1 MAKTTKIPESHE
13 VKHKLRQM
21 SMKDEMCKDFVV
33 YSNEVN
39 LSRAFAYLAPGFKP
53 IAGHA
58 LWAMWVNGRRS
69 NKPYTKSAKVEGE
82 VMSFS
87 PHGGCLTSDTKMFL
101 LNGTVKTLGELV
113 AANKDEWV
121 LSIDKDGKIIP
132 ALATDFRKTKDVN
145 ELYEITFANGFSIKA
160 TGNHKF
166 RLINGDWVAAENLH
180 AGHIIDYGKFHNIN
194 DTYLSI
200 YGNKTKPTSLHRL
213 VDSYFNGTLS
223 RGYNVHHVDE
233 NPRNNIPIN
242 LQRLSISEHCKIHHY
257 GESTRFGA
265 ENSTCNREEQF
276 EKNSKLMS
284 SYNAMQG
291 LYKAKHILDLVAKN
305 NEELTEDNYEKY
317 RKTITTRGANVKL
330 STIYKN
336 YNINNFDDL
345 LYLYKNDLIH
355 LEYTSSKKELEH
367 LGSNYSFLHKS
378 DEHKHKCAQSLVL
391 NNLVSSL
398 KSVSIRHNFDF
409 DYIKN
414 LKCFDAAN
422 NIPFITSVKKIE
434 VETTPV
440 YDFTV
445 NGPENALISI
455 SDDNSLL
462 ACAHNS
468 YSSLARMAADYI
480 YHIPYIDGH
489 GAFGSVIGGPTPG
502 APRYTEMRLSKFAED
517 VLFYNTKLLDMGLNY
532 LEEEDEPILKNWQ
545 ALLPLLFITNTSG
558 MGYTVSNSWSS
569 GNLYEFRDQLVNYLK
584 TGKTDCSNMY
594 PDFPTGGVI
603 INKSEMKA
611 LYETGKGTIRL
622 RGKTEIDGDTIR
634 ILSLPY
640 QTYPEQ
646 FIDDVKKYVNNN
658 ANTIK
663 DLSNRCGKKGF
674 LIEIECEDGTAEYT
688 LDQLFKKTCLQVNI
702 SDERKAIDETGKP
715 VMITFQHYMETF
727 VKGNIE
733 LVIKEAKFNLN
744 EINARLELVEGL
756 LNALEIID
764 EIIAT
769 IKKSKS
775 MDDAKRAIMGM
786 KKYNFSERQ
795 ADFIVHTPLGRLA
808 NLEQVKL
815 QDEMKDLEKRKK
827 INEDLETNKKS
838 QEKFFL
844 KRFNELIDKYAW
856 ERKTEVVDIVVD
868 NSATDKN
875 RPAKIAKP
883 NQLKPK
889 KEFMVVL
896 TSENC
901 LKRVDIMKFRQTDED
916 EKTIKVSGNQKIVLV
931 SNKGH
936 MYKVFSNMIDK
947 CMSNASGTP
956 IANIR
961 PEINDEQI
969 IAIYSED
976 VDVPYVYFLTKNG
989 LGKMSEVKS
998 TLKLSKAVGTV
1009 VCGLKS
1015 DDDEIIAIKLLKE
1028 NEKIEITT
1036 SAGRKEV
1043 VEVGKPQGRGAA
1055 GKKVIYLKTNETIT
1069 EVHSV

>member
-1 MAKTTKIPESHE
+1 MANAKPTE
-13 VKHKLRQM
+13 VITEFKLRQM
-21 SMKDEMCKDFVV
+21 NLKDEMCKDFVV

-82 VMSFS
+82 AMSFS

-113 AANKDEWV
+113 SANKDEWV

-180 AGHIIDYGKFHNIN
+180 AGHIIDYGKFHDIN

-200 YGNKTKPTSLHRL
+200 YGNKTRQTSLHRL

-223 RGYNVHHVDE
+223 RSYNVHHVDE

-242 LQRLSISEHCKIHHY
+242 LQRLSISEHRKIH
-257 GESTRFGA
+257 
-265 ENSTCNREEQF
+265 
-276 EKNSKLMS
+276 
-284 SYNAMQG
+284 
-291 LYKAKHILDLVAKN
+291 
-305 NEELTEDNYEKY
+305 
-317 RKTITTRGANVKL
+317 
-330 STIYKN
+330 
-336 YNINNFDDL
+336 
-345 LYLYKNDLIH
+345 
-355 LEYTSSKKELEH
+355 
-367 LGSNYSFLHKS
+367 
-378 DEHKHKCAQSLVL
+378 HKHKCAQSLVL

-398 KSVSIRHNFDF
+398 KSASIRHNFDF
-409 DYIKN
+409 EYISKLTCYN
-414 LKCFDAAN
+414 AAN

-434 VETTPV
+434 VETIPV

-455 SDDNSLL
+455 SNDNSLL

-468 YSSLARMAADYI
+468 YGSLARMAADYI

-489 GAFGSVIGGPTPG
+489 GSFGSAIGGPTPG
-502 APRYTEMRLSKFAED
+502 AARYTEMRLSKFTED
-517 VLFYNTKLLDMGLNY
+517 VLFYNTRLLDMGLNY
-532 LEEEDEPILKNWQ
+532 LEEDPEPILKSWQ

-569 GNLYEFRDQLVNYLK
+569 GNLYEFKEQLINYLK

-603 INKSEMKA
+603 VNKSDMKE
-611 LYETGKGTIRL
+611 LYETGKGTIHL
-622 RGKTEIDGDTIR
+622 RGKTEIDGNTIR

-640 QTYPEQ
+640 QVYPEQ
-646 FIDDVKKYVNNN
+646 FIDDIKKYINNN
-658 ANTIK
+658 ANTIT
-663 DLSNRCGKKGF
+663 DVSNLCGKKGF
-674 LIEIECEDGTAEYT
+674 KIEIDCEDGTAEYT

-702 SDERKAIDETGKP
+702 SDERKAIDESGKP
-715 VMITFQHYMETF
+715 TLITFQHYMESF
-727 VKGNIE
+727 VTGNIE
-733 LVIKEAKFNLN
+733 IVIKEANYNLE
-744 EINARLELVEGL
+744 EIKNRLELIEGL
-756 LNALEIID
+756 LNALDIID

-775 MDDAKRAIMGM
+775 MDDAKQAIMGM
-786 KKYNFSERQ
+786 NKYKFSERQ
-795 ADFIVHTPLGRLA
+795 ADYIVHTPLGRLA

-815 QDEMKDLEKRKK
+815 HDEKKELEKQKTL
-827 INEDLETNKKS
+827 NEDLATNRKS
-838 QEKFFL
+838 QEKYFL
-844 KRFNELIDKYAW
+844 RRFNALIDKYAW
-856 ERKTEVVDIVVD
+856 ERKTEVIDVVVD
-868 NSATDKN
+868 NSTEKPV
-875 RPAKIAKP
+875 RIAKP
-883 NQLKPK
+883 ASLKPK
-889 KEFMVVL
+889 KEFMIVL

-901 LKRVDIMKFRQTDED
+901 LKRIDVMKFRQTEED
-916 EKTIKVSGNQKIVLV
+916 EKNFKVAGNRKIVMV
-931 SNKGH
+931 SNKGQ
-936 MYKVFSNMIDK
+936 MYKVFSNMIDL
-947 CMSNASGTP
+947 CLPTASGTP

-961 PEINDEQI
+961 PEIGDEQI
-969 IAIYSED
+969 VAIYSDD
-976 VDVPYVYFLTKNG
+976 VDIPYIYFLTKNG
-989 LGKMSEVKS
+989 LGKMSECKS
-998 TLKLSKAVGTV
+998 TLHLSKAIGTV

-1015 DDDEIIAIKLLKE
+1015 DDDEIISIKLLKDG
-1028 NEKIEITT
+1028 EKIEITT
-1036 SAGRKEV
+1036 SAGRKEIV
-1043 VEVGKPQGRGAA
+1043 DPGKSQGRGSA
-1055 GKKVIYLKTNETIT
+1055 GKKVIYLKKDETIT